1 MAPNISEWTLDDC
14 VKSIELMRVIASAIQ
29 IWLFVLLW
37 RPLPF
42 RPRGLGAAA
51 GRRAHG
57 GCFQVL
63 ELERALEEREA
74 RLRQAEEGARQA
86 QRRAADRDA
95 AGCEWRSSGE
105 ALPTLSCVRKTD
117 V

>member
-1 MAPNISEWTLDDC
+1 MG
-14 VKSIELMRVIASAIQ
+14 VIASAIQ

-42 RPRGLGAAA
+42 RPRGFGAAA
-51 GRRAHG
+51 GRRAHE

-74 RLRQAEEGARQA
+74 RLRQAEEGRAKPKDARRIAMQPGASGGA
-86 QRRAADRDA
+86 QERHCR
-95 AGCEWRSSGE
+95 
-105 ALPTLSCVRKTD
+105 P
-117 V
+117 